1 MHLRRVKVATVVS
14 VFALVGVACASNSSS
29 SSSAGG
35 TSTSAGSYTGAP
47 FTTLTQGTLLV
58 ASCLDY
64 APFENVKNGQPV
76 GFDVEMVY
84 AIASKI
90 GFSQDQVQW
99 KKANFDTIF
108 TAVANNAF
116 DAVAAAATATGDL
129 GATRAQTVTFSN
141 YYYDARLSFA
151 VNPAQTPDLTSSDQM
166 TSGQSVGVQKGT
178 TGAAWAIDNL
188 EPKGVQVKTYTIV
201 TDAFRDLSAG
211 NITAVVNDEPSSYA
225 ISQTMSDVKVVESV
239 GAVDKYAF
247 AFAPTN
253 QPLVDAWNWGLAQV
267 IADGEYETI
276 FQKYFPGTPV
286 PPEYTPE
293 GAASASPSM

>member
-1 MHLRRVKVATVVS
+1 MHLRRVKVAVIVS
-14 VFALVGVACASNSSS
+14 VLALVGVACSNSSS
-29 SSSAGG
+29 STSAGG
-35 TSTSAGSYTGAP
+35 SSSSAGSYTGAP
-47 FTTLTQGTLLV
+47 FTTLTQGTLLM

-64 APFENVKNGQPV
+64 APFENVKNGEPY
-76 GFDVEMVY
+76 GFDIDMTY
-84 AIASKI
+84 AIAEKI
-90 GFSQDQVQW
+90 GFTQDQVQW

-116 DAVAAAATATGDL
+116 DGVAAAATATGDL
-129 GATRAQTVTFSN
+129 GAERAQVVTFSD

-151 VNPAQTPDLTSSDQM
+151 VNPAQTPDLTASDQM

-178 TGAAWAIDNL
+178 TGAKWAIDNL
-188 EPKGVQVKTYTIV
+188 EPLGVTVKTYTVV

-211 NITAVVNDEPSSYA
+211 NVTAVVNDEPSSYA
-225 ISQTMSDVKVVESV
+225 IAQTMSDVKVVEAV
-239 GAVDKYAF
+239 GDVDKYAF

-267 IADGEYETI
+267 IADGEYATI

-286 PPEYTPE
+286 PSEYTPE
-293 GAASASPSM
+293 GAGSASPSA